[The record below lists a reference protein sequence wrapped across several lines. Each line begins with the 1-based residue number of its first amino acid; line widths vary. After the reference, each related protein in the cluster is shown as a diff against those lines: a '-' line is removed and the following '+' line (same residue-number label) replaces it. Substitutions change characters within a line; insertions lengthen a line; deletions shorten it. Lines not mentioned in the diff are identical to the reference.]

1 MERLNL
7 RFCRTFL
14 ILLLGLFVSVGAFA
28 QKISVTGVVKDQT
41 GAPIIGG
48 NIVVKGTTTGVIT
61 DVDGKFTLSANKGDV
76 YWSSVMWA
84 SPARRSRLTG
94 SR

>member
-41 GAPIIGG
+41 GADIAMPEG
-48 NIVVKGTTTGVIT
+48 
-61 DVDGKFTLSANKGDV
+61 GDV
-76 YWSSVMWA
+76 TSDPVAAMPEDA
-84 SPARRSRLTG
+84 SGAL
-94 SR
+94 